1 MELICAAILFDMDGT
16 LVDSTAVVER
26 AWGWWADRHRLPVAE
41 ILAFSHG
48 RPTISTME
56 HFLPGIDVRAEAAE
70 MERYEEDRTE
80 GILAVDGANAAVSE
94 AQKGAWAVV
103 TSAPRLLAE
112 RRLAAAGFP
121 LPRVLVPIDEIECG
135 KPDPEGYLK
144 AAKLLGIEP
153 LDCAVFEDTRPG
165 IEAAQAAGMTAIG
178 LLTTFPAEALGCAWT
193 IRDFCDI
200 RLERAEPG
208 FRISTASLQWGDA

>member
-1 MELICAAILFDMDGT
+1 VT
-16 LVDSTAVVER
+16 
-26 AWGWWADRHRLPVAE
+26 
-41 ILAFSHG
+41 
-48 RPTISTME
+48 
-56 HFLPGIDVRAEAAE
+56 
-70 MERYEEDRTE
+70 
-80 GILAVDGANAAVSE
+80 E

-112 RRLAAAGFP
+112 RRLSAAGFP
-121 LPRVLVPIDEIECG
+121 LPRVLVPIDEIERG

-193 IRDFCDI
+193 IRDFRDI
-200 RLERAEPG
+200 RLECAEPG